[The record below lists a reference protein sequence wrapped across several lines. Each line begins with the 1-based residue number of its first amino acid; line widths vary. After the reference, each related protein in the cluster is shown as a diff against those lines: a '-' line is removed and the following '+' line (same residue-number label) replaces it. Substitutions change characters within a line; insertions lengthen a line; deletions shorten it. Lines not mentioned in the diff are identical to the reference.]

1 MKYSK
6 GYKYQLK
13 DDVVIQT
20 ALRPDK
26 AYIIQGYIFLGTDG
40 KLFIYRGYAWN
51 GATLGIDLDCTM
63 LGVLVHDA
71 LFQLMQESGM
81 PLELEPIANEELQR
95 IMICEGAPVFIASI
109 YYFFVNKYGGRFA
122 TRKLPVY
129 EV

>member
-13 DDVVIQT
+13 ADVIIQT

-26 AYIIQGYIFLGTDG
+26 PYIIQGYVFLGTDG
-40 KLFIYRGYAWN
+40 KLFIYLGYAWN
-51 GATLGIDLDCTM
+51 GATNGIDFRCTM

-71 LFQLMQESGM
+71 LFQLIQEAEM
-81 PLELEPIANEELQR
+81 PLEFVDPANLELKT
-95 IMICEGAPVFIASI
+95 IMICEGAPVLLANI
-109 YYFFVNKYGGRFA
+109 YYFFVHKYGRDFA
-122 TRKLPVY
+122 IKKTPVY